1 MTGGLDAVRWIDLPV
16 RADPR
21 GTLTIVGHDEIP
33 FSITRLFYVRD
44 VPAGIERGGHAHR
57 VTEQFVLAMNGAFS
71 LELTDGRNKRCF
83 RIESSKRGV
92 YIPPMV
98 WDRVYDFNTDAVC
111 LVLASTQYAESDYIR
126 DWPEFLRLKGHDP
139 IGDRKS

>member
-1 MTGGLDAVRWIDLPV
+1 MTKGLDAVRWIDLPV

-33 FSITRLFYVRD
+33 FSITRLFYVRE
-44 VPAGIERGGHAHR
+44 VPPGIERGGHAHR
-57 VTEQFVLAMNGAFS
+57 VTEQFVLAVNGTFS
-71 LELTDGRNKRCF
+71 LDLTNGHNKRSF
-83 RIESSKRGV
+83 RLDSPARGV

-98 WDRVYDFNTDAVC
+98 WDRLYDFSSDAVC

-126 DWPEFLRLKGHDP
+126 DWNEYLREREVHP
-139 IGDRKS
+139 A

>member
-1 MTGGLDAVRWIDLPV
+1 MTKGLDAVRWIDLPV

-33 FSITRLFYVRD
+33 FSITRLFYVRE
-44 VPAGIERGGHAHR
+44 VPPGIERGGHAHR
-57 VTEQFVLAMNGAFS
+57 VTEQFVLAMNGTFS
-71 LELTDGRNKRCF
+71 LDLTNGHNKRSF
-83 RIESSKRGV
+83 RLDSPARGV

-98 WDRVYDFNTDAVC
+98 WDRLYDFSSDAVC

-126 DWPEFLRLKGHDP
+126 DWNEYLREREVHP
-139 IGDRKS
+139 A